1 MENQNKTQKT
11 NSLPHD
17 LELHS
22 RKSLHITGVIEVLSA
37 TATLVTIKTTGGP
50 LSIHGTEMK
59 IKNLNNTQQEV
70 DIEGNINEIKYEVKK
85 KKFFEKV
92 FK

>member
-1 MENQNKTQKT
+1 MDNKNIK
-11 NSLPHD
+11 NDLGSHD
-17 LELHS
+17 LELYS
-22 RKSLHITGVIEVLSA
+22 RKNLHITGVVEVISA
-37 TATLVTIKTTGGP
+37 TTSLITTKTTGGP
-50 LSIHGTEMK
+50 LAIHGSDLK

-85 KKFFEKV
+85 KKLLEKI